1 MKGKPMLRDPEDH
14 LIQDFESNI
23 SKLDLIN
30 QISLNKDYTLQ
41 MIDHKWL
48 SFGVDK
54 SVIIDF

>member
-1 MKGKPMLRDPEDH
+1 MTGKPMLRDPEDH

-48 SFGVDK
+48 ILVLISQL
-54 SVIIDF
+54 